1 MVAIKRKIVD
11 AEVGAHAGRRLSPG
25 RDTVHLQRAGARLDR
40 AGYRHQ
46 VRPADTGA
54 AAGHAAKVRRS
65 KGVGSMSHVAQIIQ
79 NTAGARAGG
88 PGRMGCV
95 ATLRT
100 GLVRPCL
107 GPVSGRL
114 EGAETR

>member
-1 MVAIKRKIVD
+1 
-11 AEVGAHAGRRLSPG
+11 
-25 RDTVHLQRAGARLDR
+25 
-40 AGYRHQ
+40 
-46 VRPADTGA
+46 
-54 AAGHAAKVRRS
+54 
-65 KGVGSMSHVAQIIQ
+65 MSHVAQIIQ